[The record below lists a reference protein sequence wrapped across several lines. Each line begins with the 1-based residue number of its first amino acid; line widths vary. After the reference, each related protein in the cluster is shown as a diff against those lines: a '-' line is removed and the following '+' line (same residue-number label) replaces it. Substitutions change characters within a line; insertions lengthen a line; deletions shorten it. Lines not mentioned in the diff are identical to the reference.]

1 MMEGGTN
8 AIPLCRGETML
19 KRKVI
24 LSRDSVLWYAGDPAV
39 SLAIVESGKLGVRTD
54 KGLVGIV
61 RPNMVLGDS
70 SILALAGGTPKRLA
84 TIYALEEGTTVVE
97 YPPSLVKEAADEQG
111 RTVWRAILTML
122 LGQVCRNGLVLMSAH
137 QDRPFLAQP
146 FRSPRAV
153 PRRDTRGLL
162 RGDLDLGRL
171 PADVPLPLRDARLH
185 GGRPAAL
192 TGPLA
197 DRDLLEATEA
207 TRDFFQG
214 LGRFPSLVDH
224 IEAARERW
232 AREESPGPSSV
243 PSATSRDAQ
252 PGTAVNRPLATRR
265 AAWDSSSLRSP
276 RMRRRSVSDA
286 R

>member
-1 MMEGGTN
+1 
-8 AIPLCRGETML
+8 ML

-39 SLAIVESGKLGVRTD
+39 SLAIVESGKLGVRTE

-84 TIYALEEGTTVVE
+84 TIYALDEGTTVVE

-122 LGQVCRNGLVLMSAH
+122 LGQICRNGLVLMSAH

-146 FRSPRAV
+146 FRNLVQTLVEAHEACFAAISTWDDFLVTFRFLSET
-153 PRRDTRGLL
+153 RDYTE
-162 RGDLDLGRL
+162 
-171 PADVPLPLRDARLH
+171 AAQS
-185 GGRPAAL
+185 AL

-197 DRDLLEATEA
+197 DRDLLEATET

-232 AREESPGPSSV
+232 ARADE
-243 PSATSRDAQ
+243 
-252 PGTAVNRPLATRR
+252 
-265 AAWDSSSLRSP
+265 P
-276 RMRRRSVSDA
+276 RTV
-286 R
+286 